1 MSALEARN
9 LTCGYGQ
16 RRVLEALSLSAQ
28 AGEVLV
34 LLGPNGAGKTTLLR
48 ALARFIRPMRGSV
61 LLHDQDIWRYR
72 ADEAAQRVAL
82 MPQNERRDWPLTV
95 EESVR
100 LGRAPHRG
108 WLLPYTEEDRQIVE
122 SALVGT
128 GLQELRQRPITEL
141 SGGEWRRMI
150 FARALAQQAS
160 VLLLDEPTA
169 GLDLKYQHEVLK
181 LARQLANGRGLTVV
195 LTLHDLNH
203 AALYGDRLA
212 VIAEH
217 TLVSLGR
224 PQEVMTADL
233 IHRVFGVRA
242 TVIPHPVYGTPM
254 VVPLTDDLSECSE
267 TVADVSDAI

>member
-9 LTCGYGQ
+9 LTCGYGS

-28 AGEVLV
+28 PGEVLV

-48 ALARFIRPMRGSV
+48 ALARGLRPLEGSV
-61 LLHDQDIWRYR
+61 FLHDKDIWKYR

-82 MPQNERRDWPLTV
+82 MPQTERRDWPLTV
-95 EESVR
+95 EESVL

-108 WLLPYTEEDRQIVE
+108 WWLPYTDQDRHIVE
-122 SALVGT
+122 TALAGT
-128 GLQELRQRPITEL
+128 GLQALRQRPITEL

-169 GLDLKYQHEVLK
+169 GLDLKYQHEVLR
-181 LARQLANGRGLTVV
+181 LARQLARGHRLTVI

-212 VIAEH
+212 VVAEQ
-217 TLVSLGR
+217 TLVALGT
-224 PQEVMTADL
+224 PQEVMTAAMID
-233 IHRVFGVRA
+233 RVFDVRV
-242 TVIPHPVYGTPM
+242 TVLPHPVYGTPM
-254 VVPLTDDLSECSE
+254 VVPLSDDPSRSSPIDRSSL
-267 TVADVSDAI
+267 